1 MRIALL
7 SPYSWTYPGGV
18 TRHIEAL
25 AAELAALGHDA
36 RILAPLD
43 PDDAL
48 ARRLHR
54 GARPQRLD
62 PPAGFVPLGRTAGFP
77 ANGAVSNLVPIPPG
91 VLAMRRELREGG
103 YDVVHIHEPVV
114 PLLGWDALCSTAPEL
129 PLVGT
134 FHTYSENALT
144 NGIANA
150 LGARRR
156 MNHLHVRIAV
166 SEAAAWT
173 ARRFYGGRY
182 RIVPNGVHLSEAL
195 DRAEALGAEDGVAP
209 HAWNARA
216 HTHARVPDAF
226 DAVSSSGDGVA
237 PLRILFIGQ
246 AVERKG
252 LPVLLRAFE
261 ALREQ
266 VPATLTLVGACAEE
280 VAHMMLDDR
289 GVHAL
294 GKVSEERKHAELAGA
309 DVLCAPSLHGES
321 FGMVLTEA
329 LAARTPVIASDIPG
343 YRDVVRD
350 GIEGLLTPPG
360 DALALAEA
368 LRSLALDHA
377 ACTRMAADA
386 RLRAERF
393 AWPHVA
399 AEVLDCY
406 ERAQAVG
413 RPATRAG
420 RVGVRLGLVPADL
433 LPRIPAQRLPSLE
446 APRAAAASGLALN
459 DGSAGE
465 KGSANG
471 SGSRTRS
478 GNSSARERSL
488 RTLRRGA
495 LVAASLGGLA
505 LALLALVHI
514 GVGRVAESLLASS
527 PGLLV
532 AGLGLMCAAMFAR
545 AIAWYEILAAAPT
558 WRKAKRRDAMQ
569 GTFIGVLMS
578 ATLPARLGE
587 PSRALIVARRLGR
600 ARETLPVVL
609 GTMVSQTLL
618 NLLALAILG
627 IVMFSSVDPF
637 NGHHGALVAVA
648 LAPLAA
654 VAAILLAPVLVPSA
668 AISRS
673 LRLRVLIAGLRRSL
687 VRVREGLRVFRHP
700 RQAALATTAQLG
712 AWGLQ
717 CLSCWLL
724 LMALGLNHRVGIA
737 GAAAVLFAVNVTAV
751 VPATPANIGVF
762 QAACVAVLAGAYHV
776 STADALAYGIVL
788 QVVELATAVLM
799 GIPALI
805 TEGLSW
811 KDVRLR
817 TMHGAP
823 VKLSPLPA
831 AGRAGSAKGAP
842 SGVEG

>member
-25 AAELAALGHDA
+25 SRELRALGHDA
-36 RILAPLD
+36 RILAPFD

-48 ARRLHR
+48 SRRLHR
-54 GARPQRLD
+54 GAHPQLVD
-62 PPAGFVPLGRTAGFP
+62 PPDGFVALGRTAGFP

-91 VLAMRRELREGG
+91 VLAMRRELRDGG

-114 PLLGWDALCSTAPEL
+114 PLLGWDALCSTASEL

-144 NGIANA
+144 NGIANL

-182 RIVPNGVHLSEAL
+182 RIVPNGVHLDDAGGSSGALSEGDAPFFVRTARS
-195 DRAEALGAEDGVAP
+195 RARTYA
-209 HAWNARA
+209 NARVLD
-216 HTHARVPDAF
+216 HF
-226 DAVSSSGDGVA
+226 DVAASSRDDA

-266 VPATLTLVGACAEE
+266 VPATLTLVGASPEE

-289 GVHAL
+289 GIEAL
-294 GKVSEERKHAELAGA
+294 GKVSESRKLAELTGA

-329 LAARTPVIASDIPG
+329 LAASTAVVASDIPG

-350 GIEGLLTPPG
+350 GIDGVLTPPG

-368 LRSLALDHA
+368 LRSLALDPGA
-377 ACTRMAADA
+377 RA
-386 RLRAERF
+386 RLSGAARARAERF

-406 ERAQAVG
+406 EQALAVG
-413 RPATRAG
+413 RPATRAA
-420 RVGVRLGLVPADL
+420 RAGVRFGLVPADL
-433 LPRIPAQRLPSLE
+433 LPRVPAQRLPSLE
-446 APRAAAASGLALN
+446 AAPTAGPATASGAL
-459 DGSAGE
+459 
-465 KGSANG
+465 NG
-471 SGSRTRS
+471 SGQAA
-478 GNSSARERSL
+478 GNPARERS
-488 RTLRRGA
+488 RRALRRGA
-495 LVAASLGGLA
+495 LVAASLAGLA
-505 LALLALVHI
+505 LALLAFVHI
-514 GVGRVAESLLASS
+514 GVGRVVESLLASS
-527 PGLLV
+527 PGLLA
-532 AGLGLMCAAMFAR
+532 AGLALMCASMFAR
-545 AIAWYEILAAAPT
+545 AIAWHAILAAAPT

-618 NLLALAILG
+618 NLLALGILG
-627 IVMFSSVDPF
+627 IAMFSSVDLF
-637 NGHHGALVAVA
+637 NGHHGALIAVAVA
-648 LAPLAA
+648 PLGALL
-654 VAAILLAPVLVPSA
+654 VVMLAPVLLPSA
-668 AISRS
+668 AVSRS
-673 LRLRVLIAGLRRSL
+673 LRLQALIAALRISM

-700 RQAALATTAQLG
+700 RQAAIATSVQLA

-717 CLSCWLL
+717 LLACWLL
-724 LMALGLNHRVGIA
+724 LMALGLNGQVGIA

-751 VPATPANIGVF
+751 LPATPANVGVF
-762 QAACVAVLAGAYHV
+762 QAACIAVLAGAYHV
-776 STADALAYGIVL
+776 STPDALAYGIVL
-788 QVVELATAVLM
+788 QVVEIATAVLM

-817 TMHGAP
+817 TMSRGP
-823 VKLSPLPA
+823 VKLSPLPD
-831 AGRAGSAKGAP
+831 GTGGLSRAKR
-842 SGVEG
+842 

>member
-25 AAELAALGHDA
+25 AAELSALGHDA
-36 RILAPLD
+36 RVLAPFD

-48 ARRLHR
+48 SRRLHR
-54 GARPQRLD
+54 GARPQRLER
-62 PPAGFVPLGRTAGFP
+62 PERFVALGRTAGFP

-114 PLLGWDALCSTAPEL
+114 PLLGWDALCSTTPEL

-182 RIVPNGVHLSEAL
+182 RIVPNGVQLGEAQ
-195 DRAEALGAEDGVAP
+195 AEAGALGA
-209 HAWNARA
+209 
-216 HTHARVPDAF
+216 PDELGAG
-226 DAVSSSGDGVA
+226 AEAGA

-252 LPVLLRAFE
+252 LSVLLRAFE

-294 GKVSEERKHAELAGA
+294 GKVSEARKHAELAGA

-350 GIEGLLTPPG
+350 GIEGVLTPPG

-368 LRSLALDHA
+368 LRSLALDPA
-377 ACTRMAADA
+377 VRARMAADA
-386 RLRAERF
+386 RMRAERF

-406 ERAQAVG
+406 EQAQAVG
-413 RPATRAG
+413 RPATRAA
-420 RVGVRLGLVPADL
+420 RLGVRLGLVPADL

-446 APRAAAASGLALN
+446 APHAVAAGVALA
-459 DGSAGE
+459 DSAGD
-465 KGSANG
+465 GSANG
-471 SGSRTRS
+471 SGKRARA
-478 GNSSARERSL
+478 GSSARERSL

-495 LVAASLGGLA
+495 LLAASLGGLV

-532 AGLGLMCAAMFAR
+532 AGLGLMCTAMFAR
-545 AIAWYEILAAAPT
+545 AIAWYAILAAAPT

-648 LAPLAA
+648 LAPLLA

-673 LRLRVLIAGLRRSL
+673 LRLRALIAGLRLSL

-700 RQAALATTAQLG
+700 RQAALATAAQLG

-717 CLSCWLL
+717 CMSCWLL

-751 VPATPANIGVF
+751 IPATPANIGVF

-799 GIPALI
+799 GVPALI

-831 AGRAGSAKGAP
+831 GARSKVAKGAP
-842 SGVEG
+842 SGIEG